1 MVEQGAAR
9 GRESRFR
16 APTNSGAPHLGGVG
30 GDRHRVGR
38 VVAPAEAA
46 SVDFTVGRAV

>member
-30 GDRHRVGR
+30 GDRHRGPR
-38 VVAPAEAA
+38 GGAGGGGERRFHCRP
-46 SVDFTVGRAV
+46 GC